1 MDEVRIEEY
10 FVEGEVD
17 IEAFIGLISSEDSKI
32 ITEFK
37 FNEEFFFNGLNLL
50 QTAIKCGNYQIIK
63 YLITNYEFNLKELNA
78 NKENLFLSACSQPL
92 LEFSI

>member
-37 FNEEFFFNGLNLL
+37 FNEEFFFNGFIAWHTGPKN
-50 QTAIKCGNYQIIK
+50 ASNFIH
-63 YLITNYEFNLKELNA
+63 LNA
-78 NKENLFLSACSQPL
+78 TIFCVKFLS
-92 LEFSI
+92 